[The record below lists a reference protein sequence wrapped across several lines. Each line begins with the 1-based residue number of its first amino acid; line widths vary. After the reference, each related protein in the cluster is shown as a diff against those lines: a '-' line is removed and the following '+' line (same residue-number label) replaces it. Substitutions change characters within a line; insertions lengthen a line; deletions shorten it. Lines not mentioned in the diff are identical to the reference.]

1 MEAGRYG
8 ARMFDP
14 APWHRSTTRG
24 RLEAGA
30 RGLGVALVVVV
41 GALTIAAEA
50 NAFAPTRVAS
60 SYERVVGRGELWT
73 LMTSAIVADN
83 PVWIS
88 LASFA
93 AIVLVALLVCGGQL
107 FWLAAVAGHVGSA
120 ASIYLVMAVLRAVD
134 AGLFTGS
141 LLQPDFGVSTMQGG
155 LLGATAFV
163 LWRRSTTRA
172 GRLLVGAGVA
182 GVGLIAWKLH
192 PDPSVL
198 TYEHHVAFLLGI
210 VAARLVLGRAERR
223 IDPAP
228 VPA

>member
-1 MEAGRYG
+1 
-8 ARMFDP
+8 MFDP
-14 APWHRSTTRG
+14 APWHRSPTRG

-30 RGLGVALVVVV
+30 RSLGVALVVVV

-107 FWLAAVAGHVGSA
+107 FWLATVAGHVGSA
-120 ASIYLVMAVLRAVD
+120 AAIYLFMAVSRAFD
-134 AGLFTGS
+134 SGLFTGS
-141 LLQPDFGVSTMQGG
+141 VLQPDFGVSTMQGG

-163 LWRRSTTRA
+163 LWRRSKTATGNA
-172 GRLLVGAGVA
+172 LVVA
-182 GVGLIAWKLH
+182 GVIGAALIAWKLH

-210 VAARLVLGRAERR
+210 GAARLVLDRAGRRA
-223 IDPAP
+223 DTAPLPA
-228 VPA
+228 